1 MSERKKLKFISSVTI
16 MNTPMKKQRFIVDDM
31 IYPGLHILSGDPKIG
46 KSWLMMDICLSI
58 AKGEKFL
65 GRRTEKGH
73 VVYMAL
79 EDTFVSLQSRMYEL
93 TDEPSDNLQYLLLS
107 NSIGNGLE
115 EDLQECKKLF
125 PDLKLIVIDTL
136 QKVRETVDMKYGT
149 DYKEL
154 SLLKSIAD
162 QLEIA
167 IILVHHNRKTHDVNP
182 NNMISGTNGIAGCA
196 DGLLVFTRNG
206 NQAKLNISGR
216 GAPSMELNLSREKAK
231 WKLLDAV
238 PEYKPDLFSYAV
250 HDFMCEKKS
259 MRGTATDICKMLKEK
274 FPEQDFNNNWL
285 YRDLLQHNDEVRSL
299 GIDYGKTKRNGIRN
313 IYINYDVVRDSSGGK
328 KLYAESVVPAV
339 PQCHKNVQDTLTKAT
354 VDDMC
359 TESNAVP
366 DNSQEAGDF
375 IQLMADKLHEKL
387 TSQGYSVPRFNSER

>member
-1 MSERKKLKFISSVTI
+1 MSERKKLEFISSVTI
-16 MNTPMKKQRFIVDDM
+16 MNAPMKKQRFIVDEM

-46 KSWLMMDICLSI
+46 KSWMMMDMCLSI

-65 GRRTEKGH
+65 GRKTEKGH

-79 EDTFVSLQSRMYEL
+79 EDTFISLQSRMYEL
-93 TDEPSDNLQYLLLS
+93 TDEPSDNLQYLLLG

-115 EDLQECKKLF
+115 EDLQECKRLF
-125 PDLKLIVIDTL
+125 SDLKLVVIDTL

-154 SLLKSIAD
+154 SVMKSIAD

-167 IILVHHNRKTHDVNP
+167 IVLVHHNRKTHDSNP

-216 GAPSMELNLSREKAK
+216 GAPSLELNLSREKAK
-231 WKLLDAV
+231 WKLLDDV
-238 PEYKPDLFSYAV
+238 PEYKPDLFSFAV
-250 HDFMCEKKS
+250 HDFMFEQKS
-259 MRGTATDICKMLKEK
+259 VRGTASEICKMLKEK

-285 YRDLLQHNDEVRSL
+285 YRDLLQHDDEIRSL
-299 GIDYGKTKRNGIRN
+299 GIDYGKTKSNGVRS
-313 IYINYDVVRDSSGGK
+313 IYISYNVEKDSSGGK
-328 KLYAESVVPAV
+328 RLCAESVVPVV
-339 PQCHKNVQDTLTKAT
+339 PQCPESVQDTLPAVTT
-354 VDDMC
+354 GDNIV
-359 TESNAVP
+359 ENNAVP
-366 DNSQEAGDF
+366 ENSQANGDF
-375 IQLMADKLHEKL
+375 IQMIADGLHARL
-387 TSQGYSVPRFNSER
+387 TNQGYNVPRFNSER

>member
-1 MSERKKLKFISSVTI
+1 MSERKKLEFISSVTI
-16 MNTPMKKQRFIVDDM
+16 MNTPMKKQKFIVDEM

-46 KSWLMMDICLSI
+46 KSWMMMDMCLSI

-65 GRRTEKGH
+65 GRRTEQGH

-125 PDLKLIVIDTL
+125 PDLILVVIDTL

-154 SLLKSIAD
+154 SVLKSIAD

-167 IILVHHNRKTHDVNP
+167 IVLVHHNRKTHDSNP

-216 GAPSMELNLSREKAK
+216 GAPSLELNLSREKAK
-231 WKLLDAV
+231 WKLLDDV
-238 PEYKPDLFSYAV
+238 PEYKPDLFPSVV
-250 HDFMCEKKS
+250 HEFMCEKKS
-259 MRGTATDICKMLKEK
+259 VKGTASEICKLLKDK
-274 FPEQDFNNNWL
+274 FPEQEFNNNWL
-285 YRDLLQHNDEVRSL
+285 YRDLLQHDDEIRLL

-313 IYINYDVVRDSSGGK
+313 IYISYDAEKDSSGGK
-328 KLYAESVVPAV
+328 NMCAESVVPAV
-339 PQCHKNVQDTLTKAT
+339 PQCIENVQDTL
-354 VDDMC
+354 VEVVSIDN
-359 TESNAVP
+359 SSGNNAVP
-366 DNSQEAGDF
+366 DDSQSSGDF
-375 IQLMADKLHEKL
+375 IQLMADRLHASL
-387 TSQGYSVPRFNSER
+387 TSQGYNVPRFNSEH

>member
-1 MSERKKLKFISSVTI
+1 MAERKKLEFISSVTI
-16 MNTPMKKQRFIVDDM
+16 MNTSMKKQRFIVDEM

-46 KSWLMMDICLSI
+46 KSWMMMDMCLSI

-115 EDLQECKKLF
+115 EDLQECKRLF
-125 PDLKLIVIDTL
+125 PDLKLVVIDTL

-154 SLLKSIAD
+154 SVLKSIAD

-167 IILVHHNRKTHDVNP
+167 IILVHHNRKTHDSNP

-196 DGLLVFTRNG
+196 DGLLVLTRNG

-216 GAPSMELNLSREKAK
+216 GAPSLELNLSREKAK
-231 WKLLDAV
+231 WKLLDDV
-238 PEYKPDLFSYAV
+238 PDYKPDLFPSAI
-250 HDFMCEKKS
+250 HDFMCEKKNVK
-259 MRGTATDICKMLKEK
+259 GTASGICKMLNEK

-285 YRDLLQHNDEVRSL
+285 YRDLLQHDDEIRSL

-313 IYINYDVVRDSSGGK
+313 IYISYDVRKDSSGSK
-328 KLYAESVVPAV
+328 NMCAESVVPAV
-339 PQCHKNVQDTLTKAT
+339 PQCIENVQDTLIEAD
-354 VDDMC
+354 VDDNSV
-359 TESNAVP
+359 EDNAVP
-366 DNSQEAGDF
+366 DNSQESGDF
-375 IQLMADKLHEKL
+375 GQASCKAYKSGL
-387 TSQGYSVPRFNSER
+387 

>member
-1 MSERKKLKFISSVTI
+1 MCAAQVKYNKIQKGEIQMTERKKLEFISSVTI
-16 MNTPMKKQRFIVDDM
+16 MNTPMKKQRFIVDEI

-46 KSWLMMDICLSI
+46 KSWMMMDMCLSI

-125 PDLKLIVIDTL
+125 PDLKLVVIDTL

-154 SLLKSIAD
+154 SVLKSIAD

-167 IILVHHNRKTHDVNP
+167 IIFVHHNHKTHDANP
-182 NNMISGTNGIAGCA
+182 NNMISGTNGIAWCA
-196 DGLLVFTRNG
+196 DGLLVFIRNG

-216 GAPSMELNLSREKAK
+216 GAPSLELNLSREKAK
-231 WKLLDAV
+231 WKLLDDV
-238 PEYKPDLFSYAV
+238 PEYKPDLFPSVV
-250 HDFMCEKKS
+250 HDFICEKKNV
-259 MRGTATDICKMLKEK
+259 RGTASEICKMLKDK
-274 FPEQDFNNNWL
+274 FPEKEFNNNWL
-285 YRDLLQHNDEVRSL
+285 YRDLLQHDDEIRSL

-313 IYINYDVVRDSSGGK
+313 IYISYDSGKDSSGGK
-328 KLYAESVVPAV
+328 NMCAESVVPAV
-339 PQCHKNVQDTLTKAT
+339 P
-354 VDDMC
+354 
-359 TESNAVP
+359 
-366 DNSQEAGDF
+366 
-375 IQLMADKLHEKL
+375 
-387 TSQGYSVPRFNSER
+387 

>member
-46 KSWLMMDICLSI
+46 KSWLMMDMCLSI

-328 KLYAESVVPAV
+328 KLYAESVVPDV

>member
-46 KSWLMMDICLSI
+46 KSWLMMDMCLSI

-125 PDLKLIVIDTL
+125 PDLKLVVIDTL

-285 YRDLLQHNDEVRSL
+285 YRDLLQHDDEVRSL

-339 PQCHKNVQDTLTKAT
+339 PQCHKNVQDTLTKVT

>member
-1 MSERKKLKFISSVTI
+1 
-16 MNTPMKKQRFIVDDM
+16 MKKQRFIVDDM

-46 KSWLMMDICLSI
+46 KSWLMMDMCLSI

-125 PDLKLIVIDTL
+125 PDLKLVVIDTL

-285 YRDLLQHNDEVRSL
+285 YRDLLQHDDEVRSL

>member
-1 MSERKKLKFISSVTI
+1 
-16 MNTPMKKQRFIVDDM
+16 MKKQRFIVDDM

-46 KSWLMMDICLSI
+46 KSWLMMDMCLSI

-285 YRDLLQHNDEVRSL
+285 YRDLLQHDDEVRSL

-366 DNSQEAGDF
+366 DNFQEAGDF

>member
-1 MSERKKLKFISSVTI
+1 MNERKKLEFISSVTI
-16 MNTPMKKQRFIVDDM
+16 MNTPMKKQRFIVDEM

-46 KSWLMMDICLSI
+46 KSWLMMDMCLSI

-125 PDLKLIVIDTL
+125 PDLKLVVIDTL

-216 GAPSMELNLSREKAK
+216 GAPSMELNLSREKVK

-285 YRDLLQHNDEVRSL
+285 YRDLLQHDDEVRSL

-339 PQCHKNVQDTLTKAT
+339 PQCHKNVQGTLTKAT

-359 TESNAVP
+359 TESNTVP

>member
-1 MSERKKLKFISSVTI
+1 M
-16 MNTPMKKQRFIVDDM
+16 DM
-31 IYPGLHILSGDPKIG
+31 
-46 KSWLMMDICLSI
+46 CLSV

-65 GRRTEKGH
+65 ERRTVQGH

-93 TDEPSDNLQYLLLS
+93 TDEPSDNLQYLLLG

-154 SLLKSIAD
+154 SVLKNIAN

-167 IILVHHNRKTHDVNP
+167 IILVHHNRKTHDSNP

-231 WKLLDAV
+231 WKLLDDV
-238 PEYKPDLFSYAV
+238 PDYKPDLFPSAI
-250 HDFMCEKKS
+250 HDFMCEKKKVK
-259 MRGTATDICKMLKEK
+259 GTASEICKMLNEK

-285 YRDLLQHNDEVRSL
+285 YRDLLQHDDEIRSL
-299 GIDYGKTKRNGIRN
+299 GIDYGKIKSNSIRN
-313 IYINYDVVRDSSGGK
+313 IYIGYDAEKDSSGGK
-328 KLYAESVVPAV
+328 VLCTESVVPAV
-339 PQCHKNVQDTLTKAT
+339 PQCLENAPNTLIEVAA
-354 VDDMC
+354 VDNSPEND
-359 TESNAVP
+359 AVP
-366 DNSQEAGDF
+366 DDTQASNDL
-375 IQLMADKLHEKL
+375 IQIMADRLHAKL
-387 TSQGYSVPRFNSER
+387 TSQGYNVPKFNPEC

>member
-46 KSWLMMDICLSI
+46 KSWLMMDMCLSI

-125 PDLKLIVIDTL
+125 PDLKLVVIDTL

-206 NQAKLNISGR
+206 NQSKLNISGR

-285 YRDLLQHNDEVRSL
+285 YRDLLQHDDEVRSL

-313 IYINYDVVRDSSGGK
+313 IYINYDIVRDSSGGK

>member
-1 MSERKKLKFISSVTI
+1 M
-16 MNTPMKKQRFIVDDM
+16 
-31 IYPGLHILSGDPKIG
+31 
-46 KSWLMMDICLSI
+46 SI

-125 PDLKLIVIDTL
+125 PDLKLVVIDTL

-154 SLLKSIAD
+154 SVLKSIAD

-167 IILVHHNRKTHDVNP
+167 IVLVHHNRKTHDSNP

-196 DGLLVFTRNG
+196 DGLLVFTRNN
-206 NQAKLNISGR
+206 NQAILNISGR
-216 GAPSMELNLSREKAK
+216 GAPSLELNLSREKAK
-231 WKLLDAV
+231 WKLLDDV
-238 PEYKPDLFSYAV
+238 PEYKPDLFPSAV
-250 HDFMCEKKS
+250 HDFMCEQKIV
-259 MRGTATDICKMLKEK
+259 RGTASEICKMLKEK

-285 YRDLLQHNDEVRSL
+285 YRDLLKHDDEIRSL

-313 IYINYDVVRDSSGGK
+313 IYISYNPEKDSSGSK
-328 KLYAESVVPAV
+328 NLCSESVVPAV
-339 PQCHKNVQDTLTKAT
+339 PQDLENVQDTSSEVAA
-354 VDDMC
+354 DDNVV
-359 TESNAVP
+359 ENNAFP
-366 DNSQEAGDF
+366 ENSQANGDF
-375 IQLMADKLHEKL
+375 IQLIADRLHERL
-387 TSQGYSVPRFNSER
+387 TSQGYNVPRFNPEL

>member
-1 MSERKKLKFISSVTI
+1 MSERKKLEFISSVKI
-16 MNTPMKKQRFIVDDM
+16 MNTPMKKQRFIVDEM

-46 KSWLMMDICLSI
+46 KSWMMMDMCLSI

-93 TDEPSDNLQYLLLS
+93 TDEPSDNLQYLLLG

-125 PDLKLIVIDTL
+125 NDLKLVVIDTL

-154 SLLKSIAD
+154 SVLKSIAD
-162 QLEIA
+162 QLELA
-167 IILVHHNRKTHDVNP
+167 IVLVHHNRKTHDSNP

-196 DGLLVFTRNG
+196 DGLLVFTRNN

-216 GAPSMELNLSREKAK
+216 GAPSLELNLSREKAK
-231 WKLLDAV
+231 WKLLDDA
-238 PEYKPDLFSYAV
+238 PEYKPDLFPSTI
-250 HDFMCEKKS
+250 HDFMYEQKIV
-259 MRGTATDICKMLKEK
+259 RGTASEICKMLKEK

-285 YRDLLQHNDEVRSL
+285 YRDLLQHDDEIRSL
-299 GIDYGKTKRNGIRN
+299 GIDYGKTKSNGVRN
-313 IYINYDVVRDSSGGK
+313 IYISYNPEKDSSDDK
-328 KLYAESVVPAV
+328 RLCSESVVPAV
-339 PQCHKNVQDTLTKAT
+339 PQDLENVQDTSSEVAA
-354 VDDMC
+354 DDNVV
-359 TESNAVP
+359 ENNAVP
-366 DNSQEAGDF
+366 ENSRANGDF
-375 IQLMADKLHEKL
+375 IQLIADRLHGRL
-387 TSQGYSVPRFNSER
+387 TSQGYNVPRFNPEH

>member
-46 KSWLMMDICLSI
+46 KSWLMMDMCLSI

-125 PDLKLIVIDTL
+125 PDLKLVVIDTL

-285 YRDLLQHNDEVRSL
+285 YRDLLQHDDEVRSL
-299 GIDYGKTKRNGIRN
+299 GIDYGNTKRNGIRN

-328 KLYAESVVPAV
+328 KLYAESVVLAV

-366 DNSQEAGDF
+366 DNSQGAGDF

-387 TSQGYSVPRFNSER
+387 TSQGFSVPRFNSER

>member
-1 MSERKKLKFISSVTI
+1 MAERKKLEFISSVTI
-16 MNTPMKKQRFIVDDM
+16 MNTPMKKQKFIVDEM

-46 KSWLMMDICLSI
+46 KSWMMMDMCLSI

-125 PDLKLIVIDTL
+125 PDLKLVVIDTL

-149 DYKEL
+149 DYKDL
-154 SLLKSIAD
+154 SVLKNIAD

-167 IILVHHNRKTHDVNP
+167 IILVHHNRKTHDSNP

-196 DGLLVFTRNG
+196 DGLLVFTRNS

-216 GAPSMELNLSREKAK
+216 GAPSLELNLSREKAK
-231 WKLLDAV
+231 WKLLDDV
-238 PEYKPDLFSYAV
+238 PDYKPDLFPSAI
-250 HDFMCEKKS
+250 HDFMCEKKNVK
-259 MRGTATDICKMLKEK
+259 GTASEICKMLNEK

-285 YRDLLQHNDEVRSL
+285 YRDLLQHDDEIRSL
-299 GIDYGKTKRNGIRN
+299 GISYGKTKSNGIRN
-313 IYINYDVVRDSSGGK
+313 IYISYYAEKDSSGGK
-328 KLYAESVVPAV
+328 NMCAESVVPAV
-339 PQCHKNVQDTLTKAT
+339 LQCLENVQDTLIEAD
-354 VDDMC
+354 VDNNSVED
-359 TESNAVP
+359 NAVP
-366 DNSQEAGDF
+366 DGSQESGDF
-375 IQLMADKLHEKL
+375 IQLMADRLHARL
-387 TSQGYSVPRFNSER
+387 TSQGYNVPRFNTEC

>member
-1 MSERKKLKFISSVTI
+1 MSERKKLEFISSVTI
-16 MNTPMKKQRFIVDDM
+16 MNTPMKKQKFIVDEM

-46 KSWLMMDICLSI
+46 KSWMMMDMCLSI
-58 AKGEKFL
+58 AKGKKFL
-65 GRRTEKGH
+65 GRRTEQGH

-115 EDLQECKKLF
+115 EDLQECKNLF
-125 PDLKLIVIDTL
+125 PDLILVVIDTL

-154 SLLKSIAD
+154 SVLKSIAD

-167 IILVHHNRKTHDVNP
+167 IVLVHHNRKTHDSNP

-216 GAPSMELNLSREKAK
+216 GAPSLELNLSREKAK
-231 WKLLDAV
+231 WKLLDDV
-238 PEYKPDLFSYAV
+238 PVYKPDLFPSAV
-250 HDFMCEKKS
+250 HDFICEKKTVK
-259 MRGTATDICKMLKEK
+259 GTASEICKLLKDK

-285 YRDLLQHNDEVRSL
+285 YRDLLQHDDEIRSL

-313 IYINYDVVRDSSGGK
+313 IYISYNAEKDSSGGK
-328 KLYAESVVPAV
+328 SLCAESVVPTV
-339 PQCHKNVQDTLTKAT
+339 PQCIENVQDTL
-354 VDDMC
+354 VEVVSIDN
-359 TESNAVP
+359 SSGNNAVP
-366 DNSQEAGDF
+366 DDSQSSGDF
-375 IQLMADKLHEKL
+375 IQLMADRLHARL
-387 TSQGYSVPRFNSER
+387 TSQGYNVPRFNSER